1 MLIPDPHKN
10 MEKGAAIEENTLP
23 SLHLNFGYNFSNWIY
38 VFRFQPIPIARNR
51 GFLQILELGIFKT
64 FSSSLVL
71 IPLTEP
77 VTGCKNLAH
86 QNFVC
91 LSLATSLSLFCFSV
105 P

>member
-1 MLIPDPHKN
+1 

-64 FSSSLVL
+64 FLSGLVL
-71 IPLTEP
+71 IPLTER
-77 VTGCKNLAH
+77 V
-86 QNFVC
+86 
-91 LSLATSLSLFCFSV
+91 SDRM
-105 P
+105 